1 MTLAPDAP
9 AELLE
14 RPAAMAEPAVAAS
27 DVVYRY
33 GDRLALDAVSLT
45 VGPGEILG
53 LLGPNGS
60 GKTTLFRILCTGVPP
75 MSGDVS
81 VFGRDVVSRR
91 DAVRRDLGVVFQNPS
106 LDRELTAREN
116 LMHHGHLYGLR
127 GGALRDRI
135 GRALERANLADR
147 ADDRTKTFS
156 GGMRRRLELAKA
168 VLHGPRLL
176 LLDEPSTGLDPA
188 ARLDWWR
195 VVSGLRDRD
204 GMTVLFTTHL
214 MDEAERCDRLVM
226 LDAGRVIADAPPAQL
241 RESVGGEVVRLSGPD
256 LPLLARK
263 LAAEGIEAERV
274 EDELR
279 IERPD
284 GRSLVGRL
292 AERYPELI
300 DSAAV
305 GRPTLDDA
313 FVGLT
318 GRRFEAA

>member
-1 MTLAPDAP
+1 MTLAP

-27 DVVYRY
+27 GVVYRY
-33 GDRLALDAVSLT
+33 GDRLAIDAVSLT
-45 VGPGEILG
+45 VGTGEILG

-60 GKTTLFRILCTGVPP
+60 GKTTLFRILCTGVPA
-75 MSGDVS
+75 MGGQVS
-81 VFGRDVVSRR
+81 IFGRDVVRQR

-127 GGALRDRI
+127 GGALRERI

-168 VLHGPRLL
+168 VLHRPRLL

-226 LDAGRVIADAPPAQL
+226 LDAGRVIADAPPAAL

-256 LPLLARK
+256 LPLLARE

-318 GRRFEAA
+318 GRRFEA